1 MLTAVGL
8 GPGDAELLTLRAV
21 RLLSEADTVFVPG
34 GIAQDLVK
42 PYAKKIVALEF
53 PMTRDEEVITA
64 CMERNAEKIVP
75 VAKNGKEVFCLLG
88 GPDFYSTFFCLAGSV
103 RGRCPGFG
111 VYTGPGTCAHTAG
124 EPHAEIPVNGAFL
137 VTDGPDVPATK
148 ILMKVTHPREK
159 AEMLKTEGYNDF
171 IVVER
176 MYMDGECVHRGALPE
191 KTNYF
196 SIMIARKV

>member
-42 PYAKKIVALEF
+42 PYATKIVALEF

-75 VAKNGKEVFCLLG
+75 VAKNGKAVFGLIG
-88 GPDFYSTFFCLAGSV
+88 DPTFY
-103 RGRCPGFG
+103 
-111 VYTGPGTCAHTAG
+111 
-124 EPHAEIPVNGAFL
+124 
-137 VTDGPDVPATK
+137 
-148 ILMKVTHPREK
+148 
-159 AEMLKTEGYNDF
+159 
-171 IVVER
+171 
-176 MYMDGECVHRGALPE
+176 
-191 KTNYF
+191 
-196 SIMIARKV
+196 